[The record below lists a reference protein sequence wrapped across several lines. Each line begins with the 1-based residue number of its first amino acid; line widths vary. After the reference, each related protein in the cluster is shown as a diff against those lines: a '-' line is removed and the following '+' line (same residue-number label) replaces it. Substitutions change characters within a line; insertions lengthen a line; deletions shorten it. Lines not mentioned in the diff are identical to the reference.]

1 MSIFVLNF
9 RPLDFVPDLYFFPF
23 LLSRIVGAIFIII
36 HNGLRITEHVMARSH
51 EKHGG
56 GFNMTRYEELNPT
69 DIANRWEVRRS
80 NRAMHVFDEFAGI
93 IGWACVVPVI
103 VIGARILT
111 RGNPTSYVQFAVP
124 MFSFAVL
131 IRLLEWTLLP
141 SNVIAFNLAPNFS
154 VDSIED
160 RREFDQV
167 SAMYVQ
173 LATDVEDPIK
183 RLEKIQLN
191 TMVGKLYQDAID
203 AKSLMGYA
211 ELIPFG
217 LAGVAARFY
226 SRAAIAKHHS
236 PLFNVVIT
244 NVPGPQIPIY
254 LAGHKLIVNM
264 GTAPI
269 FDGMGLIMPICS
281 YNGTLSI
288 SPTSS
293 ANLMPDFKNMSAN
306 SLSIFFKCVSTAIL
320 NFFWDFIISSHN
332 SIVCFLSNENTGS
345 RKM

>member
-131 IRLLEWTLLP
+131 IRLLEWT
-141 SNVIAFNLAPNFS
+141 FNMGQRTGSDWMSSWGSMAVNS
-154 VDSIED
+154 GEKG
-160 RREFDQV
+160 
-167 SAMYVQ
+167 VQ
-173 LATDVEDPIK
+173 LIQVLEVAYELARMRDTWFFAMDWLFIAGGIFCLSLAAKQENLLTRGHYIMGFIIAGLGVLQWIFDLLMVCCFFFFLY
-183 RLEKIQLN
+183 RLNSFLLFSSTQLLRIQLL
-191 TMVGKLYQDAID
+191 TFFH
-203 AKSLMGYA
+203 
-211 ELIPFG
+211 P
-217 LAGVAARFY
+217 R
-226 SRAAIAKHHS
+226 
-236 PLFNVVIT
+236 P
-244 NVPGPQIPIY
+244 PP
-254 LAGHKLIVNM
+254 
-264 GTAPI
+264 
-269 FDGMGLIMPICS
+269 
-281 YNGTLSI
+281 
-288 SPTSS
+288 
-293 ANLMPDFKNMSAN
+293 
-306 SLSIFFKCVSTAIL
+306 SLSLPFCSP
-320 NFFWDFIISSHN
+320 
-332 SIVCFLSNENTGS
+332 
-345 RKM
+345 